1 MTTAFPPVSVVVPV
15 LNAARTLSRCL
26 DALAQLDPAP
36 IEILVVDNGSTDD
49 SRAIVERFAASHR
62 AVVVRVLDAPRRG
75 ASIARNVG
83 VRQATGS
90 VIAFTDADCAP
101 EPGWLATLM
110 RPFAEPR
117 TAAVAGLVVGDPG
130 HSLLEIFSS
139 LYTLQLPAEPQVHT
153 TFTPF
158 AGGFPTANLAIRR
171 ESFMALQGF
180 DERVAIYGEDYDL
193 CARIY
198 AEGWQIVYE
207 PGSVV
212 RHHHR
217 TSLRSVLKQAYGFGR
232 SHAYVIQ
239 KHFPRGLWIDLP
251 RRSFA
256 WPEAPV
262 QGWLNLTSAD
272 KKLAALLAVSVPAPW
287 LVWVAVLY
295 VGWLARQA
303 WQRTQVAQVAAS
315 PVRSLGLACLLLAK
329 SGAMTVGR
337 WAGSLQYRVWCL

>member
-26 DALAQLDPAP
+26 GALVQLDPAP

-49 SRAIVERFAASHR
+49 SRAIAERFAASHR
-62 AVVVRVLDAPRRG
+62 AITVRVLDAPRRG

-83 VRQATGS
+83 VRQAAGA

-101 EPGWLATLM
+101 EPSWLAPLM
-110 RPFAEPR
+110 RPFADPR
-117 TAAVAGLVVGDPG
+117 TAAVAGRVVGDPG

-139 LYTLQLPAEPQVHT
+139 LYTLQLPAEQQVHT

-171 ESFMALQGF
+171 EGFMTVQGF

-207 PGSVV
+207 PGAVV

-217 TSLRSVLKQAYGFGR
+217 TSLQSVLKQAYGFGR

-239 KHFPRGLWIDLP
+239 KHFPHGLWIDLP

-272 KKLAALLAVSVPAPW
+272 KKLLLFAAASLVVPPLALVPA
-287 LVWVAVLY
+287 LY
-295 VGWLARQA
+295 VGWLTWQA
-303 WQRTQVAQVAAS
+303 WQRTKVAQMPAS
-315 PVRSLGLACLLLAK
+315 PVTSLGLACLLLAK
-329 SGAMTVGR
+329 SGAMTAGR
-337 WAGSLQYRVWCL
+337 WAGSVQYRVWCL